1 MRKKEDI
8 GELIARQLGAATVT
22 ANNTLWDRIDDS
34 LNRRSRRRRYLFFLL
49 VPATAG
55 LIYVSGAYNALFNS
69 KSEVRVQSE
78 INELPPHPLVEN
90 TLVFDDTILAP
101 EGYNVYPKDSTPN
114 MRYVDPEPLN
124 LQPVVDHEMDE
135 DSVFTKKTTYY
146 YYNNRNQVQYNSED
160 PKKIDSISTL
170 NYKQLNMKNDSIPLP
185 NPK

>member
-8 GELIARQLGAATVT
+8 GELIARQLGAAATVS
-22 ANNTLWDRIDDS
+22 ANDSLWDRIDDS
-34 LNRRSRRRRYLFFLL
+34 LNRRRRRRYLFFLM

-55 LIYVSGAYNALFNS
+55 LIYISGAYNALFNTN
-69 KSEVRVQSE
+69 SEVTVQSE
-78 INELPPHPLVEN
+78 ITELPPNPLVEN
-90 TLVFDDTILAP
+90 ALVFDDSILAP
-101 EGYNVYPKDSTPN
+101 EGYTAYPKDSTPN

-124 LQPVVDHEMDE
+124 LQPVMDEMDE
-135 DSVFTKKTTYY
+135 DSVYTKKTTYY

-170 NYKQLNMKNDSIPLP
+170 NYKQLNTKNDSIPLP